1 MLGCGDVGFRFAKKL
16 LERGTEVVVVDH
28 DLKRVESLAE
38 HGFKAVQGDFGSP
51 EVLRRAGIERAE
63 VVLILAPDRQ
73 AVERALGAINQLRL
87 ELGVEPVVVARADD
101 PLEERELKSMGATEV
116 LPSSEILAD
125 FAFARFRE
133 LEAAGKERKLRGL
146 MRRVKG
152 KVAVV
157 LHTNPDPDAIAS
169 GLAFKSYLSS
179 LGLEGDL
186 IYDGQIGH
194 HQNRAL
200 VNLLNI
206 PLLHAEKVKL
216 RDYQAHVL
224 VDVATPANCALSRE
238 IEPVAVVDHH
248 PVAAGE
254 VRAKYQDITLVG
266 ACATLMTGYL
276 RYAGVEPDKPLA
288 TALALGILADT
299 MNFSRGV
306 GGQDLDAFSSL
317 WRRCDPE
324 LLGRLQQPPFSPET
338 LATLAKAIKACRVK
352 EGYLIANVG
361 EIVDRDALPQAADYL
376 LRHEGV
382 MTALVYGVGEDAVY
396 ISARTN
402 DVRLHLG
409 NLLRETFGKL
419 GSAGGH
425 AWMAGAAIPLRA
437 VGRFADKREMKKA
450 IDRIVGKRFLEA
462 VRPPRRRRK
471 ARE

>member
-1 MLGCGDVGFRFAKKL
+1 MLGCGDVGYRFARKL
-16 LERGTEVVVVDH
+16 LERGAEVVVVDH
-28 DLKRVESLAE
+28 DLKRVEDLTE
-38 HGFKAVQGDFGSP
+38 HGFKAVHGDFGSP

-63 VVLILAPDRQ
+63 VVLLLSPDRP
-73 AVERALGAINQLRL
+73 AIERALGTVNQLKL
-87 ELGVEPVVVARADD
+87 ELGVEPVVVARTDD

-125 FAFARFRE
+125 FAFGKFRE
-133 LEAAGKERKLRGL
+133 LEAAGKERRLRGL
-146 MRRVKG
+146 MRGVRG
-152 KVAVV
+152 RVAVV

-169 GLAFKSYLSS
+169 GLAFKRYLSS
-179 LGLEGDL
+179 LGLECDL

-206 PLLHAEKVKL
+206 PLFHADKVKL
-216 RDYQAHVL
+216 GDYGAHVL
-224 VDVATPANCALSRE
+224 VDVATPANCALPRG
-238 IEPVAVVDHH
+238 IEPVAVIDHH

-254 VRAKYQDITLVG
+254 VRARHQDITPIG
-266 ACATLMTGYL
+266 ACATLMAGYL
-276 RYAGVEPDKPLA
+276 RCAGGELDEPLA
-288 TALALGILADT
+288 TALALGIFADT
-299 MNFSRGV
+299 MGFSRGV
-306 GGQDLDAFSSL
+306 DEQDLETFSSL
-317 WRRCDPE
+317 WRKGDPE
-324 LLGRLQQPPFSPET
+324 LFGRLQQPPFSPET
-338 LATLAKAIKACRVK
+338 LAILAKAIKACKVK

-361 EIVDRDALPQAADYL
+361 EIVDRDALPQAADHL

-382 MTALVYGVGEDAVY
+382 MTALVYGWGEDAVY

-425 AWMAGAAIPLRA
+425 AWMAGATIPMRA
-437 VGRFADKREMKKA
+437 VGRFADKRELRKA
-450 IDRIVGKRFLEA
+450 IDRVVGKGFLEA

-471 ARE
+471 ARA